1 LHSGRKHLEQQRK
14 DAKKPEVSDAS
25 NPVSKAYDMLMDD
38 KITERAFLLACGV
51 QRSNFETSDDLMSRA
66 LLAFEAGKLSED
78 GLCAILGA
86 GNALD

>member
-1 LHSGRKHLEQQRK
+1 
-14 DAKKPEVSDAS
+14 
-25 NPVSKAYDMLMDD
+25 
-38 KITERAFLLACGV
+38 LLACGV

-78 GLCAILGA
+78 GLCVILEA